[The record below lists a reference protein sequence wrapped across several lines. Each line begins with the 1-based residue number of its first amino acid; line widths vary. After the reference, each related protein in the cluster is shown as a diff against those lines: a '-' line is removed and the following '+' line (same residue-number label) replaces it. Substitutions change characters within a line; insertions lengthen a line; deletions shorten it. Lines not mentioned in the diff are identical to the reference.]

1 MILPLTNQ
9 GMKTNKEF
17 KEKYD
22 RLSKQCKN
30 IRAMH
35 QSKIKKEMTMIQKE
49 YVHSIAFSLEVINN
63 RIYE

>member
-22 RLSKQCKN
+22 SLSRQCKN
-30 IRAMH
+30 IRDLH
-35 QSKIKKEMTMIQKE
+35 QSIIKKEMTNIQKE
-49 YVHSIAFSLEVINN
+49 YVHSIAFSLEFINN
-63 RIYE
+63 RVYE